1 MTTPHPS
8 ITIGIP
14 TVLAGKHLV
23 RTVASI
29 FEQTIPVSAAS
40 VKIMLDGQ
48 PMPVSTLRALSPE
61 IRVRKTASRQGQ
73 SAKLDDLLATSRS
86 ELIISTNDDV
96 VWAQNALERIYA
108 VRQSSR
114 ADLICVGVRPLPAH
128 TVMEK
133 ILSVGTDI
141 KNEVIR
147 RTPGQQTYL
156 VCNGRLLAVSA
167 KLASKMRVPY
177 NIWNNDAFMY
187 LFAKRN
193 GFTVAYIDEPLC
205 AFRDPATLKEY
216 ILQTL
221 KFQQSRKEN
230 EAVFGPLGS
239 EYSIPMKV
247 RIPAIFAVLRK
258 RPWWGSIYL
267 VLYLITRLVAVVVP
281 LPQKHKPYWPID
293 MSTKELD

>member
-1 MTTPHPS
+1 MTTSHPS
-8 ITIGIP
+8 IIIGIP

-29 FEQTIPVSAAS
+29 LGQTFPVNAACIR
-40 VKIMLDGQ
+40 IMLDGQ
-48 PMPVSTLRALSPE
+48 PMPESTLRALSPE
-61 IRVRKTASRQGQ
+61 IRVRKTVSRQGQ
-73 SAKLDDLLATSRS
+73 SAKINDLFASSGS

-96 VWAQNALERIYA
+96 VWAQNALERISS
-108 VRQSSR
+108 VRQSSW

-128 TVMEK
+128 TIMEK
-133 ILSVGTDI
+133 VLSVGTDI

-167 KLASKMRVPY
+167 KLASKMRVPQT
-177 NIWNNDAFMY
+177 IWNNDAYMY

-193 GFTVAYIDEPLC
+193 GFTVTYIDEPLC

-216 ILQTL
+216 VLQTL
-221 KFQQSRKEN
+221 KFQQSRQEN

-239 EYSIPMKV
+239 EYSIPWKI
-247 RIPAIFAVLRK
+247 RIPAIFAVLRN

-267 VLYLITRLVAVVVP
+267 ALYCVTRLVAIVVP
-281 LPQKHKPYWPID
+281 VPKKHKPYWPID
-293 MSTKELD
+293 LSTKELE